1 MSIGFL
7 NKSSKERRDMI
18 LNGNVLNTMIILTIP
33 MFMMGVVQSLIPFTD
48 GLFLNNNSGYLVAGA
63 VGYSQSVIGI
73 LNAVSQ
79 GLSVAASAIIGQL
92 YGKGDMEKTKESSLQ
107 ILILSFAI
115 GIILSPLCV
124 ILSYIISKGVSSD
137 LSTYVFTYLGLYSFV
152 LPFLFMASIFNSI
165 KNGTGHPEAPFLRM
179 VILLILKIIFN
190 FIFLT
195 FLDLKVLGAVAAS
208 FMSYFIIGVWMYY
221 DLFIKKSDMR
231 LSIKEYKFNFELNKK
246 VLILGIPSIL
256 SYVLVY
262 FGFFLINREVV
273 KYGAIILNA
282 STIASN
288 INSIYFVLPTS
299 VGTTVTTM
307 VSMHIGNEDSKKA
320 KKVFYCGLLI
330 SLIIAFSIILIFTPL
345 NPYIVKMFQKD
356 ETIMQIANKALF
368 IYMFS
373 VIGFG
378 VFTVEQGAFIGLGR
392 TKMPLLTGIMRI
404 WFLRYI
410 FIIFTQKYL
419 GVYSIFWGNL
429 FSNCMAAFIFLFFVL
444 RVKWVS
450 AIEDL

>member
-1 MSIGFL
+1 MNLAFL

-18 LNGNVLNTMIILTIP
+18 LNGSVLNTMIILTIP
-33 MFMMGVVQSLIPFTD
+33 MFMMGVVQSLVPFTD
-48 GLFLNNNSGYLVAGA
+48 GLFLNNNSGYLIAGA
-63 VGYSQSVIGI
+63 VGYSQSAIGI

-92 YGKGDMEKTKESSLQ
+92 YGKGDMIKTKESSLQ
-107 ILILSFAI
+107 ILILSFTI
-115 GIILSPLCV
+115 GVVLSPLCV
-124 ILSYIISKGVSSD
+124 ILAYFISNGVDVELSS
-137 LSTYVFTYLGLYSFV
+137 YVFTYLGLYSFV

-195 FLDLKVLGAVAAS
+195 FLDLKVLGAVLAS
-208 FMSYFIIGVWMYY
+208 FVSYFIIGVWMYY
-221 DLFIKKSDMR
+221 DLFIKKSDMKLNVR
-231 LSIKEYKFNFELNKK
+231 EYKFDFIFTKK
-246 VLILGIPSIL
+246 VLLLGIPSIL
-256 SYVLVY
+256 SFVLVY
-262 FGFFLINREVV
+262 IGFFLINREVV
-273 KYGAIILNA
+273 KYGAVVLNA

-307 VSMHIGNEDSKKA
+307 VSMHIGNKDGKRA
-320 KKVFYCGLLI
+320 KKVFYCGVLM
-330 SLIIAFSIILIFTPL
+330 SLVITAFIILIFTPL
-345 NPYIVKMFQKD
+345 NPYIVRMFQKD
-356 ETIMQIANKALF
+356 STIIEIANKALF

-392 TKMPLLTGIMRI
+392 TKMPLLTGIMRV
-404 WFLRYI
+404 WLLRYI

-429 FSNCMAAFIFLFFVL
+429 FSNCMAAVIFLFFVL

-450 AIEDL
+450 AIEDI